1 MEHPH
6 NGLMAERDE
15 ISPSACSAP
24 IPQAAWRRH
33 TPRMLFCALL
43 WATGA
48 TAATCDDQLLVGTW
62 DAGDRASQARY
73 GRLWVSAS
81 HLQWSGSRVYP
92 GCRLRYTVA
101 ARETGDT
108 YRDALPG
115 PAGPDRQPP
124 APPNGENAG
133 SARAN
138 IASPSYAVFRL
149 ALQKKPC
156 AGGRSAM
163 QFAIPVA
170 NPDRA
175 ELITYDEN
183 SRPVTWGHFERL
195 PVR

>member
-1 MEHPH
+1 MEHAH
-6 NGLMAERDE
+6 NGLMADRDATP
-15 ISPSACSAP
+15 PSACRAP
-24 IPQAAWRRH
+24 IPHAARRRR
-33 TPRMLFCALL
+33 TPRMLLCGLL
-43 WATGA
+43 WAAGA
-48 TAATCDDQLLVGTW
+48 AAATGDDQLLVGTW

-101 ARETGDT
+101 AREPGHT

-115 PAGPDRQPP
+115 LAGPGNRPP
-124 APPNGENAG
+124 GPPTGENAG
-133 SARAN
+133 SAREN

-149 ALQKKPC
+149 ALQQKPC
-156 AGGRSAM
+156 AGGRSTM

-175 ELITYDEN
+175 ELITYDGK
-183 SRPVTWGHFERL
+183 SRPVAWGHFERL